1 MTSLYQHGFNL
12 LPKPNRSPLSF
23 GDEATRSQLPD
34 FKTVSELSEFV
45 ERLFFYRLP
54 IPGIYIQIKF
64 CASYVCLL
72 LLIIIMILSGRM
84 YEKTFWI
91 LRPMKKPSG
100 TVLVPNSMLAFSM
113 IEGIYGILFV
123 ALLWEVDKFYEE
135 RSTLP
140 FNFMAWL
147 QLPWIPLIIGASMA
161 ALGTYF
167 AIPSNTQQ
175 SFGVDSEESQ
185 VKNALRRFFTHS
197 WFINSTTLLGP
208 LAVIISVVIPT
219 VWSSILFNRSLNQ
232 QLIWQEKYANLPDF
246 TQEMVTD
253 AQRVWY
259 ELLPSMRLAGVT
271 MIVWTIWAFSIFVVY
286 TSIAVRLVLAV
297 RRELYKVE
305 NAKGPYRGFA
315 VSTYH
320 EPNEEEAG
328 GAADIEKQNR
338 LKFAAALHAGDDDDE
353 NGAKKENAR
362 LPKTSPVIP
371 QTGGSEIESADAI
384 NSQTTKERKTS
395 DATMIQER
403 SISRSNSKL
412 PLMPKGDGDVRQS
425 QPNTERS
432 SEEDLHN
439 VLDRA
444 IPMQFDEE
452 GAAAMIS
459 TARKGGK
466 KASKTSDNDS
476 DRAGNTHGIRSFLPN
491 IMMQKRPA
499 QEMQKQITAG
509 GRSQQ
514 RDALRKAFLH
524 VCIQAVAISPAC
536 LLFMGIALL
545 LAIGSYGGSEH
556 PRNGG
561 TLYEVIVCYA
571 LLFASW
577 VTVVFGSV
585 TLFAIAFRTYESV
598 LTIVTFPSMLGQNSS
613 SGANRANRSG
623 KLNESNSGVAQ
634 TGSSGQRSGNNQ
646 ISFTSPSRPR
656 TGESNDHSSCHKL
669 SRPLTSNKRKP
680 SVKSSHTAN
689 TGLGIGME
697 TSFFET
703 ETRQVNDT
711 VRSTGG
717 EGSDRDLTYEM
728 SSFSSNPLSKFN
740 DMEIGPL
747 ESFGE
752 MPKNMPRAAMAEQQ
766 GSMHSSPGYNRHQ
779 ARAYRR
785 NDEGIQQYPVTP
797 SPRSPP
803 YRSPTSQ
810 QRAQTREEFDE
821 SQSYSDPEEERRY
834 FQGGA
839 GRRRASLKN
848 TPRKPVPRS

>member
-1 MTSLYQHGFNL
+1 MTSLYQHGFTF
-12 LPKPNRSPLSF
+12 LPRPNRSPLSF
-23 GDEATRSQLPD
+23 GDEATRSLLPD
-34 FKTVSELSEFV
+34 FQTVSELSEFV
-45 ERLFFYRLP
+45 ERLFFYKLTT
-54 IPGIYIQIKF
+54 PGIFIQIKF

-72 LLIIIMILSGRM
+72 LLIVIMILSGRM
-84 YEKTFWI
+84 YENTFWLI
-91 LRPMKKPSG
+91 RPMKKPSG

-113 IEGIYGILFV
+113 IEGLYGILFV
-123 ALLWEVDKFYEE
+123 ALLWEVDKFYEN
-135 RSTLP
+135 RSKLP
-140 FNFMAWL
+140 YNFMAWL

-175 SFGVDSEESQ
+175 SFGVDSEENQ
-185 VKNALRRFFTHS
+185 TKAALRRFFTHS

-208 LAVIISVVIPT
+208 LAVIISVLIPT
-219 VWSSILFNRSLNQ
+219 VWSSVLFNHSLDK
-232 QLIWQEKYANLPDF
+232 QLIWQEKYADFPDF

-253 AQRVWY
+253 AQRIWY
-259 ELLPSMRLAGVT
+259 EVLPAMRLASVT
-271 MIVWTIWAFSIFVVY
+271 MIVWTIWAFSIFVIY
-286 TSIAVRLVLAV
+286 TSIAIRLVLAV

-305 NAKGPYRGFA
+305 NAKGTYRGFA

-320 EPNEEEAG
+320 EPNEEQAG
-328 GAADIEKQNR
+328 GAAEIEKQNR
-338 LKFAAALHAGDDDDE
+338 LKFAAALHSGDDDDVE
-353 NGAKKENAR
+353 NGAGKENSHQ
-362 LPKTSPVIP
+362 PKTSPVVP
-371 QTGGSEIESADAI
+371 QTERSDIVNGDAI
-384 NSQTTKERKTS
+384 VSQTTKERKTS
-395 DATMIQER
+395 DATVIQEH

-412 PLMPKGDGDVRQS
+412 PLMPKEEGNVRQS
-425 QPNTERS
+425 PHGTERS
-432 SEEDLHN
+432 SEEDLQN

-459 TARKGGK
+459 SARKRGK

-499 QEMQKQITAG
+499 QEVQKQLAAG

-524 VCIQAVAISPAC
+524 VCIQAIAISPAC
-536 LLFMGIALL
+536 FLFMGIALL
-545 LAIGSYGGSEH
+545 LAIGSYGGTEH

-561 TLYEVIVCYA
+561 TLYEVIVTYA
-571 LLFASW
+571 ILFASW

-598 LTIVTFPSMLGQNSS
+598 LTIVTFPSILGQNSS
-613 SGANRANRSG
+613 SGGNKGARSG
-623 KLNESNSGVAQ
+623 KINDSNSNGGQ

-656 TGESNDHSSCHKL
+656 TVESNDHSSWHRL
-669 SRPLTSNKRKP
+669 SRPLASSKRKP
-680 SVKSSHTAN
+680 SIRSAH

-703 ETRQVNDT
+703 ETRHVNDK

-717 EGSDRDLTYEM
+717 EGEDRDLTYEM
-728 SSFSSNPLSKFN
+728 SSFSSNALGKFN
-740 DMEIGPL
+740 DSEIGPL

-752 MPKNMPRAAMAEQQ
+752 MPKNMPRAVMSEQD
-766 GSMHSSPGYNRHQ
+766 SVHSSSGHNRHQ

-785 NDEGIQQYPVTP
+785 NDEGIHQSPVTP

-803 YRSPTSQ
+803 FRSPASQ
-810 QRAQTREEFDE
+810 QRAPTREEFDE

-848 TPRKPVPRS
+848 SPRKPVPRS